1 MMGRLK
7 SGQGQLFYEFHLSDA
22 VPEDH
27 LVRKID
33 AALERQVVLM
43 RRERQRDRGDAAGTG
58 KRREG
63 EVAP

>member
-1 MMGRLK
+1 MMGGLK

-43 RRERQRDRGDAAGTG
+43 RRERQRDRGDAEGTG